1 MMTHGHSHEV
11 ESIAMLTARID
22 NVRSYILRGNLRWDR
37 NLGNY
42 VLDLTHDE
50 TKRRA
55 LSA

>member
-37 NLGNY
+37 NLRNY

-50 TKRRA
+50 AERRV

>member
-1 MMTHGHSHEV
+1 MGILQV
-11 ESIAMLTARID
+11 ESIAMLTAGID
-22 NVRSYILRGNLRWDR
+22 NVRSYILGGDLRWDR

-42 VLDLTHDE
+42 LLDLTHDE